1 MAVSGWFYATE
12 DGHVGPVGSEELRD
26 LLSNGRLNQNTLVWN
41 ETFGDSWKPIRDTE
55 IVQRKSPP
63 PIPPAI
69 PIDAKTDTSALPAK
83 KKSPLIRAIVMG
95 AVLLFVFWLF
105 GGGILV
111 LHLLGYDT
119 ETMLSDA
126 IPKCASTTA
135 TELAKQ
141 ALENAPL
148 ANVVKVTVFQIQDAQ
163 EISYDSGMGKRT
175 CRATALLNS
184 GKQAVKYTIEW
195 ADKSEKKIWLEI
207 APSDSD

>member
-1 MAVSGWFYATE
+1 
-12 DGHVGPVGSEELRD
+12 
-26 LLSNGRLNQNTLVWN
+26 
-41 ETFGDSWKPIRDTE
+41 
-55 IVQRKSPP
+55 
-63 PIPPAI
+63 
-69 PIDAKTDTSALPAK
+69 
-83 KKSPLIRAIVMG
+83 MG

-126 IPKCASTTA
+126 IPKCASATA
-135 TELAKQ
+135 TDLAKQ

-148 ANVVKVTVFQIQDAQ
+148 ANMVKVTAYQVQDAQ
-163 EISYDSGMGKRT
+163 EISYDSKKEKRT

-184 GKQAVKYTIEW
+184 GKREVVYTIEW
-195 ADKSEKKIWLEI
+195 ADKSERKIWLEV